1 MKGKINM
8 LKLSTIEI
16 VEALCAAI
24 LFFVIKNLIR
34 IYNPKWNIFVNLSEY
49 LLNSIAAIGIF
60 FKAILDI
67 QIIPLIS
74 LTMFSWIFFKTIFEG
89 AEKFVFKDEDIN
101 QWKKITAM
109 VLIIALIV
117 ANMKI

>member
-74 LTMFSWIFFKTIFEG
+74 LTIFSWIFFKTIFE
-89 AEKFVFKDEDIN
+89 
-101 QWKKITAM
+101 
-109 VLIIALIV
+109 VLKNSFLK
-117 ANMKI
+117 MKILINGKKLLQWY